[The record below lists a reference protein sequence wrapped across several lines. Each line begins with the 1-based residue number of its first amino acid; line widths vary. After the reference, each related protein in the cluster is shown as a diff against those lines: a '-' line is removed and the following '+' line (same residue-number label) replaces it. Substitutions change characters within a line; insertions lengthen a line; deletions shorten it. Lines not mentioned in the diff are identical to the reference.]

1 MIYHRYTFRMS
12 YPTTVQLIQR
22 KSSQQWYVNLPAA
35 LANAM
40 DFDKGE
46 TVEWTLLDRSRL
58 LLIRRVVPAAPLTQH
73 KARATQKRKGVL

>member
-1 MIYHRYTFRMS
+1 MG

-22 KSSQQWYVNLPAA
+22 KRAQQWYVHFPAA

-46 TVEWTLLDRSRL
+46 TVQWTLLDRGRL
-58 LLIRRVVPAAPLTQH
+58 LLSRRRVPPTPKLLKKHLPTSH
-73 KARATQKRKGVL
+73 E